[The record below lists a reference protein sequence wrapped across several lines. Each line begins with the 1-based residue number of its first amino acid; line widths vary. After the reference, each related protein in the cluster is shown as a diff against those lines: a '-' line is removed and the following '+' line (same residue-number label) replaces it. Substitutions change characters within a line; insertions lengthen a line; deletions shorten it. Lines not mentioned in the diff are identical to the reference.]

1 VVKDLVK
8 IVLGS
13 SEGRLLPVALR
24 LGRFV
29 ALYYRSFI
37 LYHVC

>member
-1 VVKDLVK
+1 MVKDLVK

-13 SEGRLLPVALR
+13 SEGRLLPVALG

-29 ALYYRSFI
+29 ALYYRSSA
-37 LYHVC
+37 LYQIR